1 MTHAEKQT
9 LALMINKSVQSL
21 KKLRLTYGGNPTSFA
36 SAMYAHH
43 LRDAIDHELHEFLD
57 VRVELMLDKINEKIN
72 HLESI
77 KEKIVNL

>member
-9 LALMINKSVQSL
+9 LTSMINKSIKSL

-57 VRVELMLDKINEKIN
+57 VKVELMLDKINKKIN

-77 KEKIVNL
+77 EEKVANL

>member
-1 MTHAEKQT
+1 MTYEEKQT
-9 LALMINKSVQSL
+9 LTSMINKSIKSL